1 MAIPSLKGKA
11 IPSFNPVAKFKIAE
25 KVESEKQ
32 TFKTEIRGSYKVLMS
47 DRTAQ
52 KAFEKLHKAW
62 ALAKPEKSITGGVSL
77 SIRHCFTGEY
87 DIRALHALGSQI
99 REGFAGDFLIEKI
112 NCSAEKSK
120 TESVEFVFDLYFHP
134 EEFQFRRGDFF

>member
-62 ALAKPEKSITGGVSL
+62 ALAKPEKTETAGVSL
-77 SIRHCFTGEY
+77 SITHCFTVEY
-87 DIRALHALGSQI
+87 DAMAIHKIASEIRQ
-99 REGFAGDFLIEKI
+99 GFEGDFLIQDI
-112 NCSAEKSK
+112 SISGEKSEK
-120 TESVEFVFDLYFHP
+120 ESLEFVFSCYFDP
-134 EEFQFRRGDFF
+134 EQNQFRRGDYF